1 MKKFAL
7 KGLGVIVVAVALCM
21 FFAGTVRTMTTP
33 KIKLVTPKQ
42 GKLEQTVEL
51 TGKLTFDK
59 TAEMRIDEARGY
71 TLLVDQVLVRPGY
84 QVKKGDL
91 LFTMTM
97 TDYEEK
103 YDKLKETYEENSKKL
118 DDLDIKNRKLNR
130 TNQRNDAYE
139 AMLDAHE
146 GLVDSKV
153 ALRVLEGQEGL
164 KVLDSGKKTSELVS
178 YVKQMGGTPALQ
190 AVTKAYADARTRA
203 TRAENNLYDLL
214 ENKKTKGKDGIWEY
228 LKERQTFVDL
238 LAETE
243 KEMAALTTART
254 RLAQVTAD
262 TDGYVAT
269 VAVKAGEAY
278 EGKAAALTISTMDQ
292 APVLRADL
300 SEVRKNIQTGAT
312 VSIKG
317 NYESVETQVVKVGVD
332 LEGKKYCDVALT
344 PELIELKGGVYA
356 MSLSD
361 TDMTV
366 TFRDSKSST
375 LVPASAVRSEG
386 ENDRYV
392 FVVSTEYGSFTGQR
406 MKVTKREVTV
416 LSEAGSVV
424 SVAEDL
430 SNMQLADKEDRA
442 IKDGDTVMEYLT

>member
-51 TGKLTFDK
+51 TGKLAFDK
-59 TAEMRIDEARGY
+59 TVEKRIDEARGY

-103 YDKLKETYEENSKKL
+103 YDKLKQTYEENSKKL
-118 DDLDIKNRKLNR
+118 DDLDIKNRKLDR
-130 TNQRNDAYE
+130 TNQRNVAYE

-146 GLVDSKV
+146 GLVDSRV
-153 ALRVLEGQEGL
+153 ALRVLEGQEGI
-164 KVLDSGKKTSELVS
+164 KVLDSGKKTSDLVA
-178 YVKQMGGTPALQ
+178 YAKEMGGTPSLQ
-190 AVTKAYADARTRA
+190 AVTQAYVDARTRA

-228 LKERQTFVDL
+228 LKERQTYLDL
-238 LAETE
+238 LSETE
-243 KEMAALTTART
+243 KEMAGLTTARAK
-254 RLAQVTAD
+254 LAQVIAD
-262 TDGYVAT
+262 ADGYVAT

-278 EGKAAALTISTMDQ
+278 EGKTAALTISTMDQ

-312 VSIKG
+312 VAIKG
-317 NYESVETQVVKVGVD
+317 NYDSVETQVVKVGVD

-344 PELIELKGGVYA
+344 QELIDMKGGVYA

-430 SNMQLADKEDRA
+430 SNLQLADKEDRA